1 MIVDILQHIDILY
14 TINRYGRRRPFIFI
28 FSIILVLS
36 LLLLYV
42 GQSLGAA
49 ADQDAATKQLRM
61 LLLAVGVILLDYAS
75 QAAINP
81 CEALVSDLM
90 AGQPGEAGGFTVRT
104 LYIIL
109 FIYLLPHPYTFTH
122 DSFAVGGNYVI
133 TKCYFAECM

>member
-1 MIVDILQHIDILY
+1 MIVDILQYIDILY

-36 LLLLYV
+36 LLLLYA

-104 LYIIL
+104 LYIL
-109 FIYLLPHPYTFTH
+109 FIYFHIHILLHMT
-122 DSFAVGGNYVI
+122 ALL
-133 TKCYFAECM
+133 

>member
-1 MIVDILQHIDILY
+1 M
-14 TINRYGRRRPFIFI
+14 
-28 FSIILVLS
+28 LS

-104 LYIIL
+104 LYILL
-109 FIYLLPHPYTFTH
+109 FIYFHIHPLNPLNPLNIHIVVHVHMTALL
-122 DSFAVGGNYVI
+122 
-133 TKCYFAECM
+133 

>member
-1 MIVDILQHIDILY
+1 M
-14 TINRYGRRRPFIFI
+14 
-28 FSIILVLS
+28 LS

-109 FIYLLPHPYTFTH
+109 FIYFQMLFCTVTEQCANEILCFYLKQFPKSTFKLFH
-122 DSFAVGGNYVI
+122 I
-133 TKCYFAECM
+133 HC

>member
-1 MIVDILQHIDILY
+1 M
-14 TINRYGRRRPFIFI
+14 
-28 FSIILVLS
+28 LS

-104 LYIIL
+104 LYIL
-109 FIYLLPHPYTFTH
+109 FIYFHIHPLNIHIVVHVHMTALL
-122 DSFAVGGNYVI
+122 
-133 TKCYFAECM
+133 

>member
-104 LYIIL
+104 LYIL
-109 FIYLLPHPYTFTH
+109 FIYFHIHILLHMT
-122 DSFAVGGNYVI
+122 ALL
-133 TKCYFAECM
+133 